1 MIGSQI
7 KLNPQQLSLVSNTF
21 VPIRISLP
29 LVMAFQ
35 ETVRMQPRTQF
46 QIVLTVRYQALS
58 KQDDL
63 ACMSHMIIIKLVS
76 ELNETKVSK

>member
-1 MIGSQI
+1 
-7 KLNPQQLSLVSNTF
+7 
-21 VPIRISLP
+21 
-29 LVMAFQ
+29 MAFQ